1 MHLDSPTPEISRIR
15 AAHTLSEKA
24 HWLVLEHQPDRQA
37 SGTLCRG
44 RLTDAMFVFSV
55 LLQWVGT
62 VSYSSRPFFFF
73 FQQELLHTSGGPAF
87 AAAAQKMPLDH
98 LDLQAL
104 LRWLFNLLNKK
115 LTQRA
120 KQNEEREEYVPSKRT
135 RKKDFSKT
143 DNLPPKDFKVMIIKM
158 LTRKNSLAV

>member
-73 FQQELLHTSGGPAF
+73 FQQEKILIKFKTFKPFKSIQFG
-87 AAAAQKMPLDH
+87 
-98 LDLQAL
+98 
-104 LRWLFNLLNKK
+104 
-115 LTQRA
+115 
-120 KQNEEREEYVPSKRT
+120 
-135 RKKDFSKT
+135 DF
-143 DNLPPKDFKVMIIKM
+143 
-158 LTRKNSLAV
+158 